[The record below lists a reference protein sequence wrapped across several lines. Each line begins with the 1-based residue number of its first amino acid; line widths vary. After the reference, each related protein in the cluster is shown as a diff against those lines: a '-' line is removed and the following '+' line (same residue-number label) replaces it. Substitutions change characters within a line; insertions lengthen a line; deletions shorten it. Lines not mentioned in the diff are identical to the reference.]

1 MAEPGW
7 DIPQLARLV
16 GGAAVAVIALQ
27 SRVARGEQE
36 LVMAAGPG
44 LEAALGWRIEEQWAV
59 SLFRGKDVGPGLLCL
74 VNVRIG
80 VDEAHDRSL
89 RCRSAVVEHSIGA
102 ESPCQ
107 KRLAI
112 LPLPLVKTMIPLAP
126 AQGER
131 VSVTKKSPLPR
142 VGGEG

>member
-1 MAEPGW
+1 
-7 DIPQLARLV
+7 
-16 GGAAVAVIALQ
+16 
-27 SRVARGEQE
+27 
-36 LVMAAGPG
+36 
-44 LEAALGWRIEEQWAV
+44 EEQWAV

-112 LPLPLVKTMIPLAP
+112 LPSPQERKMIPLSP

-131 VSVTKKSPLPR
+131 ARVRGPSVGSDDLEIQQLVRKLAQQAN
-142 VGGEG
+142 